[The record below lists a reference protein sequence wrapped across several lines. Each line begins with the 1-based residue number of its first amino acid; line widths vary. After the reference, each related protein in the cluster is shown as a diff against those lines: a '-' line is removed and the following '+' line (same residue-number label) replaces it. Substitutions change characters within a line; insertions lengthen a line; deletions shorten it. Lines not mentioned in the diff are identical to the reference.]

1 MHLGNKLPKIG
12 SWTGRKF
19 RLGVSHG
26 GTPSSWI
33 APTKD
38 TTQATERTNNKK
50 KNRR

>member
-38 TTQATERTNNKK
+38 TAQAERTNNKK

>member
-12 SWTGRKF
+12 SWTSRKF
-19 RLGVSHG
+19 RLGVAHNG
-26 GTPSSWI
+26 APSAWI

-38 TTQATERTNNKK
+38 TAQAERTINKK